1 MVDALGLD
9 RAVDHGGR
17 SGVLW
22 ALREEGVAMTMLTE
36 PGFYEIDAADYHA
49 DPAPEPSLSQSIGKI
64 LLEHCPRAA
73 WWAHSR
79 LNPQFTPQEDIKFDR
94 GNVAHALL
102 LGKGREFRIVDG
114 ADYRS
119 KAAQIQRDVFRSA
132 GFIPILAGQHEV
144 MVQMVAAARKQLA
157 SIDEGQFAFTPEW
170 GEVEICVM
178 ARDPADCWTR
188 ALIDFYGSKMLSGVT
203 CWDYKTTS
211 GTANPSMLMTT
222 FNRLGWAFQ
231 AAFQERIICLLKP
244 ELAGKLRFR
253 FFVQETEE
261 PYLASVCEPS
271 GAAMTLAHKMVAAAI
286 GIWKRCLDTGQWPGY
301 PAHSVPIGVPAS
313 AEASWLARELEDE
326 LVRLAADDPF
336 LGGVYRQPGLT
347 DWPPAPPSMKRRPGR
362 PRNLP
367 PQEALDKAT
376 AAAADA
382 IASSPV
388 YNRGPAEPSGS

>member
-1 MVDALGLD
+1 
-9 RAVDHGGR
+9 
-17 SGVLW
+17 
-22 ALREEGVAMTMLTE
+22 MTTLTE

-49 DPAPEPSLSQSIGKI
+49 DPAPQPSLSQSIGKI

-79 LNPQFTPQEDIKFDR
+79 LNPQFTRQEDIKFDR

-119 KAAQIQRDVFRSA
+119 KAAQVQRDVFRSA
-132 GFIPILAGQHEV
+132 GFIPILADQHEV

-170 GEVEICVM
+170 GEIEICVM
-178 ARDPADCWTR
+178 ARDPVGCWTR
-188 ALIDFYGSKMLSGVT
+188 ALIDFYGSKLLSGVT

-211 GTANPSMLMTT
+211 GTANPNMLMTT

-286 GIWKRCLDTGQWPGY
+286 GIWRRCHDTGQWPGY
-301 PAHSVPIGVPAS
+301 PVHSVPIGVPAS
-313 AEASWLARELEDE
+313 AEASWLAREMEDE

-336 LGGVYRQPGLT
+336 LSGVYRQPAREHEPLVPLPDPLT
-347 DWPPAPPSMKRRPGR
+347 FANTAKRRPGR
-362 PRNLP
+362 PRKPP
-367 PQEALDKAT
+367 PQEGLDKAT

-388 YNRGPAEPSGS
+388 YKKPDDDPTILGGG